1 MRETYRIYRWLV
13 AVWLIMAGTI
23 MSPVRAY
30 TYATQP
36 SAWRTTPTLSQDI
49 APSCTFRSTSSF
61 TPVMGTSAYSS
72 EVYTPGA
79 GSPFGPRRSESNPW
93 DEEEGD
99 PTGPEV
105 GQVDT
110 PVGSPLVLL
119 LFAVLFIVL
128 KRKKSYAE

>member
-1 MRETYRIYRWLV
+1 MRGTYRIYRWLV

-49 APSCTFRSTSSF
+49 APSCTFRSTSSYAPIVGQTTYTSSASF
-61 TPVMGTSAYSS
+61 EPVGQSAPYRM
-72 EVYTPGA
+72 
-79 GSPFGPRRSESNPW
+79 RRGMD
-93 DEEEGD
+93 DEDPEGD
-99 PTGPEV
+99 AV
-105 GQVDT
+105 GNIDT